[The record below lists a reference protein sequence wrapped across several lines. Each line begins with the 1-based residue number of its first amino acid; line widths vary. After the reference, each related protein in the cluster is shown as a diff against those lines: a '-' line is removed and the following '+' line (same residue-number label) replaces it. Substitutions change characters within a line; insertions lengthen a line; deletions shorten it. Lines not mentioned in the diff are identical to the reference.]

1 MSEHKGL
8 VVVAIGG
15 NALTAGP
22 DKLTI
27 ADQYKAVRGMAGQLA
42 DIVASGRGLLVTHGN
57 GPQVGFI
64 LRRSELSMHEVSP
77 VPMDYAGAD
86 LQGGIGYMFVRALNN
101 VFRERGVKAVP
112 AAVVTQTL
120 VDRDDPAF
128 LTPVKPIGSWMDRET
143 ARDMAEKLGWT
154 VREDSGRGW
163 RRVVPSPEPVAVL
176 EEPVIRDL
184 IARGY
189 VVIAC
194 GGGGIPVVRTERGEL
209 EGVEA
214 VIDKD
219 LSSALLASRLGAE
232 ALILPTGIERV
243 ALEFNTPRQTFLDR
257 MTVAEAQR
265 FCAAG
270 QFGKGSMEPKVRAL
284 ISYVRRTGGMGVITD
299 MSHMAE
305 ALAGRAGTR
314 LVP

>member
-1 MSEHKGL
+1 MSKRNSL

-27 ADQYKAVRGMAGQLA
+27 ADQYKAVQGMVGQLA
-42 DIVASGRGLLVTHGN
+42 DIVAEGCGLLVTHGN

-86 LQGGIGYMFVRALNN
+86 LQGGIGYMFVKAFTN
-101 VFRERGVKAVP
+101 VFQKRGITAVP
-112 AAVVTQTL
+112 VAVVTQTL
-120 VDRDDPAF
+120 VDRNDPAF
-128 LTPVKPIGSWMDRET
+128 QEPVKPIGSWMDEET
-143 ARDMAEKLGWT
+143 AHDMAIKLGWT

-163 RRVVPSPEPVAVL
+163 RRVVPSPEPIAVL

-184 IARGY
+184 LKSGY
-189 VVIAC
+189 VVIA
-194 GGGGIPVVRTERGEL
+194 GGGGIPVVHTEQGEL
-209 EGVEA
+209 IGVEA

-219 LSSALLASRLGAE
+219 LSSALLASRLKAE
-232 ALILPTGIERV
+232 ALILPTGIEKV
-243 ALEFNTPRQTFLDR
+243 ALHFNTAQQQFLDC
-257 MTVAEAQR
+257 MNVAEAKK

-284 ISYVRRTGGMGVITD
+284 ISYVERTGGVGVITD
-299 MSHMAE
+299 MNHIAD
-305 ALAGRAGTR
+305 ALAGRSGTR
-314 LVP
+314 LMP